1 MQSPSSHTRTD
12 DEAGISIGWLSEAA
26 EQKYD
31 WGGWRERLRS
41 SRLSVRSVRMRRAKI
56 GEAKAPLA
64 APVPLSLVALHNIC
78 LSHIDNH
85 IG

>member
-64 APVPLSLVALHNIC
+64 PPVPLSLVALHNIYVF
-78 LSHIDNH
+78 HILT
-85 IG
+85 IT